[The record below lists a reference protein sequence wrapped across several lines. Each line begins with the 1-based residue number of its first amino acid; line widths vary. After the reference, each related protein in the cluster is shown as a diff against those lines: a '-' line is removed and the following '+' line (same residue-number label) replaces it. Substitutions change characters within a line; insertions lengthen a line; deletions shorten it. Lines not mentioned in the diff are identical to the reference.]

1 MQTNV
6 IETICVRTNNFETGL
21 LLISE
26 IFYFAV
32 KARWDMNC
40 NKSIFVV
47 VETNGILK

>member
-6 IETICVRTNNFETGL
+6 IETICVRTDNLETGL
-21 LLISE
+21 LLISGICE
-26 IFYFAV
+26 FAL

-47 VETNGILK
+47 VYTT